1 MRVVQFIG
9 NRLARL
15 YPLHIYTLITFSVAF
30 LVINLELPT
39 YRDGS
44 FFTLLQQITFTQ
56 NIGLNPNGPTWN
68 TVSWSISVEVWIN
81 VIFIVFMTRRTKSIV
96 LFLFSIL
103 GLAVIYINTGHLD
116 THATNYY
123 YVFNSGM
130 IRGGVSFFLGIIS
143 YRGYLRYKNNPRL
156 SNLVNYMEL
165 LAVIAV
171 FLLLFAIVEKYSRL
185 DMAAPFIFMFIVA
198 IFSFE
203 QGHLSKF
210 LRRYHVLGD
219 ISYSVYLNQ
228 VTLLMIYEYTLPKLG
243 RPLWT
248 ISIIHIVTLLVYS
261 RFTYNYLE
269 KPLNRIS
276 KRMISQFPRIT

>member
-1 MRVVQFIG
+1 
-9 NRLARL
+9 
-15 YPLHIYTLITFSVAF
+15 
-30 LVINLELPT
+30 
-39 YRDGS
+39 
-44 FFTLLQQITFTQ
+44 
-56 NIGLNPNGPTWN
+56 
-68 TVSWSISVEVWIN
+68 
-81 VIFIVFMTRRTKSIV
+81 
-96 LFLFSIL
+96 
-103 GLAVIYINTGHLD
+103 
-116 THATNYY
+116 
-123 YVFNSGM
+123 M

-210 LRRYHVLGD
+210 LRRYHFLGD